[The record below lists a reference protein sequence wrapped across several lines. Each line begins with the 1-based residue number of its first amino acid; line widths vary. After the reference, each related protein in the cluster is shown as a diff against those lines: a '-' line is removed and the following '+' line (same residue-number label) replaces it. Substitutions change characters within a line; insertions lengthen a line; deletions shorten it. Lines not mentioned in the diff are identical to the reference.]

1 MLNGLDKFSKKI
13 KIEHSFAPSNDEI
26 EFLTKQINNE
36 TSEMGS
42 AYPFAFFARNE
53 VGKIIAGCNGSVVF
67 GSIYTDQL
75 WVHPDWRKN
84 NLGRKLMEHVHDYG
98 R

>member
-1 MLNGLDKFSKKI
+1 MLNGLDKFSEKI

-26 EFLTKQINNE
+26 EFLAKQINHE

-42 AYPFAFFARNE
+42 AYPFAFFARNK

-67 GSIYTDQL
+67 GRT
-75 WVHPDWRKN
+75 HC
-84 NLGRKLMEHVHDYG
+84 
-98 R
+98 